1 MTVPKPPAFDAQ
13 TSANAWTKHVL
24 KDDGSQYSAFG
35 KFPTWKQ
42 WADRLRDYV
51 EANRVGLSDQKKDLD
66 AQQAKIS
73 QLNSRVAALEA
84 RPPASPF
91 PGSG

>member
-24 KDDGSQYSAFG
+24 KDDGTQYAAFS
-35 KFPTWKQ
+35 KFPAWKV
-42 WADRLRDYV
+42 WADRLRDFV
-51 EANRVGLSDQKKDLD
+51 QANEIALVDQKDDLD
-66 AQQAKIS
+66 KQAAKIAN
-73 QLNSRVAALEA
+73 LNSRVAALEA
-84 RPPASPF
+84 RPPSVPF